1 MGKDWME
8 ESVKSKLELLE
19 ILSEAD
25 EDMEIPISKVKAKNI
40 EVIEWKYDYTRY
52 TLLRKTQKG
61 YNGYNRLWRELLWN
75 QKKI

>member
-1 MGKDWME
+1 ME

-40 EVIEWKYDYTRY
+40 EVIE
-52 TLLRKTQKG
+52 
-61 YNGYNRLWRELLWN
+61 
-75 QKKI
+75 